1 MNDALFRC
9 RAYVA
14 GEFVDAELHADRLVL
29 GGRTLPVAEMSGPTT
44 QELGLLTTVTVTV
57 AEDRIEFD
65 AWQDEAERLC
75 EALASLTSVNA

>member
-14 GEFVDAELHADRLVL
+14 GEFVDAELWADRFVL
-29 GGRTLPVAEMSGPTT
+29 GGRALPVAEMSAATT
-44 QELGLLTTVTVTV
+44 HELGLLTTVGVMV
-57 AEDRIEFD
+57 GGERIEFD

-75 EALASLTSVNA
+75 DILGALTSVRA